1 MTDEHTMAGLLRK
14 RAEIAGKLEH
24 AQTIVRQLVIDL
36 DSLDTTI
43 RLFSPDIDLEDVRP
57 KALPP
62 RHAAFKGQVSR
73 ILMMLL
79 RDAKAPIL
87 TNELARHIMEERGLN
102 TSDKRLVITIQKR
115 VGSSL
120 RNLRGDGIVRSHA
133 RPGKGTAWEIAR

>member
-36 DSLDTTI
+36 DALDTTI

-73 ILMMLL
+73 IRMTIL

-102 TSDKRLVITIQKR
+102 
-115 VGSSL
+115 
-120 RNLRGDGIVRSHA
+120 
-133 RPGKGTAWEIAR
+133 